1 LTLPSQLSPS
11 TTISFNPPK
20 FNLSLLPRQIPLTT
34 WLSYTLIFLLVNVL
48 NNLAFSHDISVPV
61 HIILRS
67 GGSVTTMLVG
77 YLVAG
82 KSYTRTQVT
91 GVLLLTAGV
100 ILAALSDAQAQGR
113 IDASSP
119 SPKNGRDTR
128 SFTIG
133 LLLLLVAQT
142 LSAYMGLYIQQIYT
156 ALSST
161 SKPWRENLFYSH
173 AIALPFFLPLYPSL
187 ASQFRALMNS
197 PPLSAYLPEV
207 SLPPSDLNTLALA
220 LEYLTKTPIK
230 IVQLVLNA
238 LTQYACIRGVNV
250 LSARSTALT
259 VTIVLNVRKL
269 VSLLLSIYI
278 FGNTLAPGV
287 LLGAV
292 IVFVG
297 GGVYGWG
304 GGRKEQGG
312 DGKGKETKGGI
323 EEVEVEEE
331 ERGRGRANGWVGE
344 ERAKTEL

>member
-1 LTLPSQLSPS
+1 MSSSRQGQLDRLRDSRSVCASIFDTHTLFLQRPSRIRYSIPHQYPLVLDTHISTAGHIITLTQFALTALLTLPSQLSPS

-82 KSYTRTQVT
+82 KLYTRTQVT

-207 SLPPSDLNTLALA
+207 SLPPSDLNT
-220 LEYLTKTPIK
+220 
-230 IVQLVLNA
+230 
-238 LTQYACIRGVNV
+238 
-250 LSARSTALT
+250 
-259 VTIVLNVRKL
+259 
-269 VSLLLSIYI
+269 
-278 FGNTLAPGV
+278 
-287 LLGAV
+287 
-292 IVFVG
+292 
-297 GGVYGWG
+297 
-304 GGRKEQGG
+304 
-312 DGKGKETKGGI
+312 
-323 EEVEVEEE
+323 
-331 ERGRGRANGWVGE
+331 
-344 ERAKTEL
+344 